1 MKYQLY
7 SYTELL
13 NAEITISE
21 ERATL
26 VEMMTRDQNNVV
38 YTQSWLYYSLHNEYK
53 ALWKLCLTWSIQL

>member
-38 YTQSWLYYSLHNEYK
+38 YTQIWLYYSLHSEYK
-53 ALWKLCLTWSIQL
+53 AL